1 MADIQEKFN
10 VDHNPRPNEIA
21 LADFLKRAA
30 VTSKAR
36 FLVSAGHIHNYQR
49 FFQNDVV

>member
-21 LADFLKRAA
+21 LADFLKRARHEQGEISRECRA
-30 VTSKAR
+30 
-36 FLVSAGHIHNYQR
+36 YP
-49 FFQNDVV
+49 